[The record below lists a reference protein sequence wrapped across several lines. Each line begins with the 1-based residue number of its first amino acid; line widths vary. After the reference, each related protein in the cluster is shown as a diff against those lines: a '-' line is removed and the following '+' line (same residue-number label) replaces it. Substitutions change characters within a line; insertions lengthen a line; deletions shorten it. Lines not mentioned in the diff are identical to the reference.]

1 MSHLFQAKLID
12 IITSL
17 IHFVNLVKGITRLGV
32 DKVKPKGWFW
42 GLWALGTRD

>member
-32 DKVKPKGWFW
+32 DKVKPKGWF
-42 GLWALGTRD
+42 GEFGVLGTRT